1 MDQFIIAGER
11 SSQPSLLQK
20 SDDGCHFELIW
31 YAAAACAVGHEYGD
45 NCQVYYPA
53 MGNKF
58 ISAVLID
65 HIVFYVSSCGADGL
79 LYFEYL

>member
-1 MDQFIIAGER
+1 MDQFIAAGER

-31 YAAAACAVGHEYGD
+31 YTAAACAVGHQYGD

-53 MGNKF
+53 MGNQF
-58 ISAVLID
+58 ISAGLC
-65 HIVFYVSSCGADGL
+65 HIVCYDSGAGSDIFYIL
-79 LYFEYL
+79 M